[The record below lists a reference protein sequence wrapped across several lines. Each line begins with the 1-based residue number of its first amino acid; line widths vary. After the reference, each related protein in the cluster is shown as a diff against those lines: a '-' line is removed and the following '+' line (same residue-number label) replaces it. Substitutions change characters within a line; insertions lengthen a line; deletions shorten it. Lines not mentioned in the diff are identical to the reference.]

1 MIRINLLPYR
11 EREKKE
17 DLTRQIVIIVITL
30 VVFLLAIGS
39 FQLYL
44 SMSISGLEK
53 NIKLHDEELAR
64 LTNTI
69 GDIEKYKLNKVT
81 LERKL
86 AIINNLE
93 ENRLAPVFMLD
104 ELSTLVPV
112 KDLWL
117 DRISEKGSDI
127 SIEGMARNN
136 IAVALFMKNLSGA
149 NFVKTVDLVSTREKD
164 VLGLKLQQ
172 FFISCVKKRVHN

>member
-30 VVFLLAIGS
+30 VVFLLVIGS

-44 SMSISGLEK
+44 TISTSNLEK
-53 NIKLHDEELAR
+53 NVKFQEEELAR
-64 LTNTI
+64 LTKTI
-69 GDIEKYKLNKVT
+69 GDIEQYKLSKGT

-93 ENRLAPVFMLD
+93 ENRLAPVMMLD
-104 ELSTLVPV
+104 ELSQLVPV
-112 KDLWL
+112 KDVWL
-117 DRISEKGSDI
+117 DKISERGSEITID
-127 SIEGMARNN
+127 GVARNN
-136 IAVALFMKNLSGA
+136 IAVAHFMKNLSGA
-149 NFVKTVDLVSTREKD
+149 NFVKTVDLLSTREKEIS
-164 VLGLKLQQ
+164 GMKLQQ
-172 FFISCVKKRVHN
+172 FVISCVKKKVP